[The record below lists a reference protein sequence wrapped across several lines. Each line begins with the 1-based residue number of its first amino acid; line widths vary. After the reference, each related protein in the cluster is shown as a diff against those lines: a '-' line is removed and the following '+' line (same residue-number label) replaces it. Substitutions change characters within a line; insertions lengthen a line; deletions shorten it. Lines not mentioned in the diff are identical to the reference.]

1 MKIHLFSVF
10 KKLFGQEKL
19 LFIFISK
26 KLIKLTGLNV
36 TDLYLK
42 NIRNLKKNNSDL
54 KEKNSNIEKEENL
67 DNNQDKCKSDSIIIT
82 DGFCS

>member
-1 MKIHLFSVF
+1 MKINLFSVF
-10 KKLFGQEKL
+10 KKFWRQKKL
-19 LFIFISK
+19 LFISISK
-26 KLIKLTGLNV
+26 KLIKFSGFNV
-36 TDLYLK
+36 TDLYFK
-42 NIRNLKKNNSDL
+42 KIRNLKKNNSDL

>member
-36 TDLYLK
+36 TDLYLNK
-42 NIRNLKKNNSDL
+42 IRNLKKNNSDL